1 MNIFRL
7 VGLFTIIPATLLLT
21 ISFFV
26 LFSLRKIETEG
37 LKAFGYVIT
46 TLLWV
51 GAALVFSAGVY
62 IISTGRHPMMG
73 MMQQMMQ
80 GQMPGMMMG
89 GKTATMM
96 K

>member
-26 LFSLRKIETEG
+26 LFLLRKIETEG

-51 GAALVFSAGVY
+51 GAVLVLSAGVY
-62 IISTGRHPMMG
+62 IISTGRHPMME
-73 MMQQMMQ
+73 MMQQMH
-80 GQMPGMMMG
+80 GRMPDMMMG
-89 GKTATMM
+89 GKTPAMM